1 MWFSVKENLPLPNTK
16 VLTYSPELGE
26 GAHRIMETNNGKFYA
41 MVTHWIPLP
50 VPPTAEELGVAALQ
64 TTNSRYVALAQAWR
78 KLADDSSD
86 ARYSAVLYGCAD
98 DLCQLNAEK

>member
-26 GAHRIMETNNGKFYA
+26 SAHRILETNNGKFYA

-50 VPPTAEELGVAALQ
+50 VPPTAEERGMPALQ
-64 TTNSRYVALAQAWR
+64 TTNST
-78 KLADDSSD
+78 K
-86 ARYSAVLYGCAD
+86 
-98 DLCQLNAEK
+98 